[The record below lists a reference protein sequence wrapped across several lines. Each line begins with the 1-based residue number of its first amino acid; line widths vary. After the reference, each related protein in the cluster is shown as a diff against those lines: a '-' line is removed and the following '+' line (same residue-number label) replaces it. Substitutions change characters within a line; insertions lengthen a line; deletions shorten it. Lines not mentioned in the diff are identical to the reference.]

1 VADLLA
7 ALSTAHLE
15 ALLAALSHERKA
27 PAGSDVCLDH
37 PQAFLSRL
45 GLETLIGGEEPGP
58 TRLVQWLTAWR
69 NAGGNDRT
77 LAMAVASVLAERKA
91 QRSSQ
96 RVELV
101 WSGPSPGVG
110 TITRDQ
116 SVLIRQ
122 LVEQAQKR
130 LLLTTYAIYP
140 GPFIRELLS
149 LLQQRMS
156 HFPTLQVRLVCNI
169 HRPKGNTST
178 PEQLVRHFR
187 EKTWPAIWGAGDQE
201 LLPEVL
207 FDPRSTALRSEAVCH
222 VKAVVADDE
231 ALITSANLTDAAQLH
246 NFELGVR
253 LTSPPHAEAIWLHFQ
268 RLLENGLLKSLF

>member
-7 ALSTAHLE
+7 ALSTAQLE
-15 ALLAALSHERKA
+15 ALQAALTHWRKA
-27 PAGSDVCLDH
+27 TGGREDCLAH

-45 GLETLIGGEEPGP
+45 GLETVIHAEEGGPP
-58 TRLVQWLTAWR
+58 ALVHWLTVWR
-69 NAGGNDRT
+69 NAGGTDLT
-77 LAMAVASVLAERKA
+77 MAMAVEAVLAERRA
-91 QRSSQ
+91 QQSRQ
-96 RVELV
+96 QVELV
-101 WSGPSPGVG
+101 WSGPSPGAG
-110 TITRDQ
+110 SITRDQ

-122 LVEQAQKR
+122 LVIRAQKR
-130 LLLTTYAIYP
+130 LLLTTYAIYH
-140 GPFIRELLS
+140 GPFIRELVG
-149 LLQQRMS
+149 LLQQRMALV
-156 HFPTLQVRLVCNI
+156 PTLQVRLVCNI

-187 EKTWPAIWGAGDQE
+187 EKTWPALWGEADQDSR
-201 LLPEVL
+201 PEVF
-207 FDPRSTALRSEAVCH
+207 FDPRSTALKTEAVCH

-253 LTSPPHAEAIWLHFQ
+253 LSSPAHAEAIWLHFQ